1 MLDVAAHALSRFG
14 LGARPGDRQ
23 EIGKDPSS
31 WVKDQLSGYADDS
44 AATSDRPTTKEVA
57 ELIFEVR
64 QLQVVQ
70 SKGTMDVLDQL
81 QEARGKLTQTYLED
95 VNARLKQ
102 GFTTS
107 TPVIER
113 FVRFWSN
120 HFAISAE
127 NTLVA
132 PMVGAFE
139 REVVRENLNGNFY
152 DLLLAAE
159 RHPAMVVYMNNER
172 STGPNSLVGKR
183 TGLGLN
189 ENFAREIMELH
200 TIGVNGGY
208 TQEDVTSFAKILT
221 GWTVDFRSPSSA
233 GFGGFMFDK
242 NRHEPGAQTVMGKRY
257 SARGANQAKAVLRT
271 LARHPSTARFLASKL
286 ARHFVSDDPPES
298 AISVLEQVFL
308 NTGGDLPSLYRA
320 IVDLPE
326 AWAEAGSKFRMP
338 EDYLIAT
345 GRAVGFPSAYEKFLY
360 GIPAE
365 MGQQT
370 YAASGPN
377 GWEDTASDWVTGFG
391 LLRRADVAVALA
403 AQNSDVNA
411 SSLMENLYGDNLS
424 RHTKRSLD
432 ATQNAVLGTA
442 LALSSPEFMYY

>member
-23 EIGKDPSS
+23 EIGNDAVS
-31 WVKDQLSGYADDS
+31 WAKNQLSGYADDS
-44 AATSDRPTTKEVA
+44 TATEGRPTTKDVA
-57 ELIFEVR
+57 KLIYDVR
-64 QLQVVQ
+64 RLQLVQ
-70 SKGTMDVLDQL
+70 SKGTMDVEAQL
-81 QEARGKLTQTYLED
+81 QEARRKLTETYLGD
-95 VNARLKQ
+95 ISARLKQ
-102 GFTTS
+102 GFETS

-127 NTLVA
+127 NKLVA
-132 PMVGAFE
+132 PLVGAFE
-139 REVVRENLNGNFY
+139 REVVRKNLNGSFH

-159 RHPAMVVYMNNER
+159 SHPAMVVYMNNER

-200 TIGVNGGY
+200 TIGVDGGY
-208 TQEDVTSFAKILT
+208 NQDDVTSFANILT
-221 GWTVDFRSPSSA
+221 GWTVEFRSPDTA
-233 GFGGFMFDK
+233 DFGEFTFDK

-257 SARGANQAKAVLRT
+257 SARGVNQAKAVLRT
-271 LARHPSTARFLASKL
+271 LARHPSTARFLATKL

-298 AISVLEQVFL
+298 AIRALEQVFI

-320 IVDLPE
+320 IIDLPE
-326 AWAEAGSKFRMP
+326 AWTEAGAKFRMP

-345 GRAVGFPSAYEKFLY
+345 GRAVGFPAAYETYLY

-377 GWEDTASDWVTGFG
+377 GWEDTANDWITGFG
-391 LLRRADVAVALA
+391 MLRRADVAVALA
-403 AQNSDVNA
+403 GAANSGDA

-424 RHTKRSLD
+424 AETR
-432 ATQNAVLGTA
+432 NALRAASNPVLSTA
-442 LALSSPEFMYY
+442 LALASPEFMYY

>member
-23 EIGKDPSS
+23 EISKDPSS
-31 WVKDQLSGYADDS
+31 WVKSQLSSDADDS
-44 AATSDRPTTKEVA
+44 AATSGRPTTKEVGK
-57 ELIFEVR
+57 LIFEIR
-64 QLQVVQ
+64 QLQVIQ
-70 SKGTMDVLDQL
+70 SKGAMDVEVQL
-81 QEARGKLTQTYLED
+81 RETRRKLSQTYLD
-95 VNARLKQ
+95 DINARLKQ
-102 GFTTS
+102 GFETS

-113 FVRFWSN
+113 FVRFWGN
-120 HFAISAE
+120 HFSISAE
-127 NTLVA
+127 NKTVA
-132 PMVGAFE
+132 PLVGAFE
-139 REVVRENLNGNFY
+139 REVIRENLNGNFY

-159 RHPAMVVYMNNER
+159 SHPAMIVYMNNEQ

-208 TQEDVTSFAKILT
+208 DQEDVTSFANILT
-221 GWTVDFRSPSSA
+221 GWSVAFKSPDSA
-233 GFGGFMFDK
+233 GFGAFAFDK
-242 NRHEPGAQTVMGKRY
+242 NRHEPGTQTVMGKRY
-257 SARGANQAKAVLRT
+257 SARGADQARAVLRT
-271 LARHPSTARFLASKL
+271 LAKHPSTARFLATKL
-286 ARHFVSDDPPES
+286 ARHFVSDEPPES
-298 AISVLEQVFL
+298 AISALEQVFL

-326 AWAEAGSKFRMP
+326 AWAEGGTKFRMP

-345 GRAVGFPSAYEKFLY
+345 GRAVGFPAAYEAFLY

-370 YAASGPN
+370 YASSGPN
-377 GWEDTASDWVTGFG
+377 GWEDTANDWITGFG

-403 AQNSDVNA
+403 GQNSGIDA
-411 SSLMENLYGDNLS
+411 SALMEDLHGDNLS
-424 RHTKRSLD
+424 PETRKSLRT
-432 ATQNAVLGTA
+432 TQNPVLGTA